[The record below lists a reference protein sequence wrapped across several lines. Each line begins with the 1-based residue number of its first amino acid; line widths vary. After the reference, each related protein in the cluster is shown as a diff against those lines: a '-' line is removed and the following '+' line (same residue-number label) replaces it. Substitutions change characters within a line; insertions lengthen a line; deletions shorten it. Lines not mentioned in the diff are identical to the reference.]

1 MLEHLKGLNQK
12 KNSENNKENDENKI
26 LNTFSSYCSLKKS
39 ENQIYLKY
47 FNLANEIFEFDVKNT
62 KNAYEKNKF
71 NFEDVLKSIF
81 EILKDDSIF
90 YLLENINLL
99 TYEESNLIYKILKK
113 IIVLGKYKNDVP
125 NEKNKKYSNTINSF
139 VQNHLKQI
147 VNCLQYNLLPSN
159 KDYVIIV
166 ISKLFRKLFQL
177 DDLLPKILTIE
188 FFNEIYSHTKSERF
202 VLSQESF
209 KILFYIV
216 EGKKINKD
224 ITSVFLEKNCDII
237 FNIINTGINYTGYT
251 KQNNSKECLLDDFYF
266 MKRQTLVLIEKI
278 LLIQNYENFANRFVN
293 NSDNLKT
300 IMRQLNNKCE
310 KIVCQAVDILYFF
323 FLDIEIKEKNIKKIL
338 HFNKD
343 NFYEF
348 FEKNEELFSQSS
360 ELAEKKSFILYEL
373 ERLENYLD

>member
-1 MLEHLKGLNQK
+1 MLEHLKSQNLK
-12 KNSENNKENDENKI
+12 KIAENNKEIDENLNLNKI
-26 LNTFSSYCSLKKS
+26 SSLNTLKNP
-39 ENQIYLKY
+39 ENEIYSKY
-47 FNLANEIFEFDVKNT
+47 FNLANEIFDFDFKNT
-62 KNAYEKNKF
+62 KNTSMKNKYT
-71 NFEDVLKSIF
+71 FEDVLKSIY

-113 IIVLGKYKNDVP
+113 IIMLGKYNNYELDEKIKDYSKNV
-125 NEKNKKYSNTINSF
+125 NLS
-139 VQNHLKQI
+139 VQAHLDKI
-147 VNCLQYNLLPSN
+147 IHSLQSNLLPSN
-159 KDYVIIV
+159 KDYIIIV
-166 ISKLFRKLFQL
+166 ICKLFRKLFQL
-177 DDLLPKILTIE
+177 DDLLPKILTKE

-216 EGKKINKD
+216 EGKKVNKD
-224 ITSVFLEKNCDII
+224 ITSIFLENNCDFI
-237 FNIINTGINYTGYT
+237 FNIINAGINYTGYT
-251 KQNNSKECLLDDFYF
+251 RQNKENECLVDDYYF
-266 MKRQTLVLIEKI
+266 MKRQTLNLIEKI
-278 LLIQNYENFANRFVN
+278 LLIQNYEKFASRFVN

-300 IMRQLNNKCE
+300 IMKQLNNKCE

-338 HFNKD
+338 HFNKE
-343 NFYEF
+343 NFYKF

-360 ELAEKKSFILYEL
+360 ELAEKKAFILYEL